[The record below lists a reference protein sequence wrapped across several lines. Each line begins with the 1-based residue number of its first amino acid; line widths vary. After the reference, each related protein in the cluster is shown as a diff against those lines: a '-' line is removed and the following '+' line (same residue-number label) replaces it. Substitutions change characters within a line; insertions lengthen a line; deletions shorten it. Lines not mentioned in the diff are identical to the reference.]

1 VLKRKKMDSFR
12 YSLINTKFPITYE
25 PDSPKGVLVEN
36 LPENI
41 PEKVS
46 AICVYNNPRG
56 EPKLDPFVYGLKLKE
71 KCGKDIIVNIRVQ
84 DYSIPLFQSV
94 LWGGHVLGIRNLLM
108 VTGDCCS
115 RSPFLI
121 DVTEGITAVTEYLNN
136 GYIMPGLSGKT
147 KIHHNRYK
155 ENTSLTDNQQQMFE
169 KFEGKTDFFVGAAL
183 LPARRKEPEIYQ
195 KKIDAGAQFF
205 MTQLTYDSKNI
216 IDFMEKVNPAKPVL
230 VGSGPI
236 TSLKRISF
244 FREQLKIVGLSDKLI
259 KTLKAA
265 KDIGE
270 KSVEV
275 CVSMY
280 QELRDFARESNY
292 SLGAHVMSIRHPD
305 LALEIIR
312 RL

>member
-1 VLKRKKMDSFR
+1 M
-12 YSLINTKFPITYE
+12 
-25 PDSPKGVLVEN
+25 
-36 LPENI
+36 
-41 PEKVS
+41 
-46 AICVYNNPRG
+46 
-56 EPKLDPFVYGLKLKE
+56 
-71 KCGKDIIVNIRVQ
+71 
-84 DYSIPLFQSV
+84 
-94 LWGGHVLGIRNLLM
+94 
-108 VTGDCCS
+108 
-115 RSPFLI
+115 
-121 DVTEGITAVTEYLNN
+121 
-136 GYIMPGLSGKT
+136 
-147 KIHHNRYK
+147 
-155 ENTSLTDNQQQMFE
+155 
-169 KFEGKTDFFVGAAL
+169 